1 MVKLSARSPLRTH
14 ALLIGLIAL
23 LGLTVQVAAEAP
35 HVAIRYYADINCL
48 KCDAFA
54 ALLPGYQERYNA
66 DFGVVGVDMMNSENR
81 RELEQRLGQYG
92 QDYRIFPVVFV
103 GNNAYQGISA
113 IEQHFPREL
122 EHLLETGAY
131 RPQLAPEQTLASASR
146 PQRGQPPSAAYGD
159 GADHTPMLHYFW
171 MEGCLACARAAVFLD
186 ELEQRFPALEIERLE
201 VSQNRDN
208 FARYREIAR
217 GRDID
222 AGAVPAFF
230 LPGRHWIGFN
240 QNTAGEIAE
249 AVQTGLAG
257 GWSDPHPTES
267 GFAQQQI
274 DLPLFGSISLANTPA
289 FAVTAAIAAVDGFN
303 PCSLWV
309 LTFLIGLIIR
319 TGSRRRTMA
328 VGLVFLTVTATVYG
342 LFILGLFTIFAAVG
356 GLLIVRIV
364 VAVLAVAMGLINM
377 KDYFA
382 YKVGFSLTIPQ
393 RLQPAIARMG
403 RGVFDHSGNPLAML
417 AMTMLFALG
426 ISVIELPCTAGFPII
441 WSQYVAAS
449 GISGGAFAV
458 LLALYLLV
466 YLSIEIAVVVVS
478 VVFMQRLAFGESHAR
493 VLKLSAG
500 SIMVALG
507 VAYLGIPQLTRS
519 MSGVAWI
526 FGSAL
531 ILSALIMLAS
541 HVISRSSLASS

>member
-1 MVKLSARSPLRTH
+1 MIS
-14 ALLIGLIAL
+14 L
-23 LGLTVQVAAEAP
+23 LGLTLQVAAEAP
-35 HVAIRYYADINCL
+35 QVAIRYYADINCL

-54 ALLPGYQERYNA
+54 ALLPGYQEHYNA
-66 DFGVVGVDMMNSENR
+66 DFGVVGVDIMNSENR
-81 RELEQRLGQYG
+81 RELEQRLRQYG
-92 QDYRIFPVVFV
+92 QDYRTFPVVFV

-122 EHLLETGAY
+122 EHVLETGTY
-131 RPQLAPEQTLASASR
+131 RPQLAPEQTLASAPR
-146 PQRGQPPSAAYGD
+146 PPQDQPPSAAYAD
-159 GADHTPMLHYFW
+159 GAGHTPMLQYFW
-171 MEGCLACARAAVFLD
+171 MEGCPACARAAVFLD
-186 ELEQRFPALEIERLE
+186 ELEQRFPALEIDRLE

-208 FARYREIAR
+208 FARYRETAR

-240 QNTAGEIAE
+240 QNIAVEIAE

-257 GWSDPHPTES
+257 GWIDPHPAGS

-274 DLPLFGSISLANTPA
+274 ELPLFGSISLANTPA

-328 VGLVFLTVTATVYG
+328 VGLAFLTVTATVYG
-342 LFILGLFTIFAAVG
+342 LFILGLFTVFAAAG
-356 GLLIVRIV
+356 GLLSVRII
-364 VAVLAVAMGLINM
+364 VAVLAVAMGLVNM

-403 RGVFDHSGNPLAML
+403 RGVFDRSGNPLAML

-449 GISGGAFAV
+449 GISGGTFAA

-507 VAYLGIPQLTRS
+507 IAYLGIPQLTRT

-531 ILSALIMLAS
+531 VLSALIMITS
-541 HVISRSSLASS
+541 HVIGRSSLASS

>member
-1 MVKLSARSPLRTH
+1 MAELSAGRPHKAH
-14 ALLIGLIAL
+14 ALLIGLIAI
-23 LGLTVQVAAEAP
+23 LGLTVDVAAEAP
-35 HVAIRYYADINCL
+35 HVAVRYYADINCL

-54 ALLPGYQERYNA
+54 ALLPGYQEHYNA
-66 DFGVVGVDMMNSENR
+66 DFGVVGVDIMNSENR
-81 RELEQRLGQYG
+81 RELEQRLRQYG

-122 EHLLETGAY
+122 EHLLETGTY
-131 RPQLAPEQTLASASR
+131 RPQLAPEQTVASAPR
-146 PQRGQPPSAAYGD
+146 PPQDHPRSGPYRD
-159 GADHTPMLHYFW
+159 GEDYTPLLYYFW
-171 MEGCLACARAAVFLD
+171 MEGCPACARAGVFLD
-186 ELEQRFPALEIERLE
+186 ELEQRFAALQVDRLE

-208 FARYREIAR
+208 FARYREIAGER
-217 GRDID
+217 GVD
-222 AGAVPAFF
+222 ASAVPAFF

-240 QNTAGEIAE
+240 QNIAGEIAE
-249 AVQTGLAG
+249 AVEAGLAH
-257 GWSDPHPTES
+257 GWSVPRSAER
-267 GFAQQQI
+267 GFGQQQI
-274 DLPLFGSISLANTPA
+274 ALPLFGTISLANTPA

-319 TGSRRRTMA
+319 TGSRRRTLA

-342 LFILGLFTIFAAVG
+342 LFILGLFTVFSAAG
-356 GLLIVRIV
+356 GLLSVRII
-364 VAVLAVAMGLINM
+364 VAVLAVAMGVVNM

-403 RGVFDHSGNPLAML
+403 RGVFDRSGNPLAML

-426 ISVIELPCTAGFPII
+426 ISIIELPCTAGFPII
-441 WSQYVAAS
+441 WSQYVAGS
-449 GISGGAFAV
+449 GMSGGSFAI

-466 YLSIEIAVVVVS
+466 YLAIEIAVVVVS
-478 VVFMQRLAFGESHAR
+478 VVFMQRLTFGEAHAR

-500 SIMVALG
+500 SLMVALG
-507 VAYLGIPQLTRS
+507 IAYLGIPQLTRT

-531 ILSALIMLAS
+531 ALSALIMTTS
-541 HVISRSSLASS
+541 HVIAGSSPASS